1 MNENC
6 TFTYKELKNGTL
18 EATLTGVGSDC
29 TEIVFPSEHE
39 GKKVTKIKAKTPDYP
54 LLQKVTIPGTVRLTA
69 HFSSHFRFKILVLE
83 EGIKKLPSIDDTID
97 LEEIYLPQSLEVLG
111 DCALYGARNL
121 KKIYIPR
128 GTKLKYVGLMA
139 LPHDKKGL

>member
-39 GKKVTKIKAKTPDYP
+39 GKKVTKIKTKMPKYP
-54 LLQKVTIPGTVRLTA
+54 SVQKVIIPGTVRLTSA
-69 HFSSHFRFKILVLE
+69 CMLDLRPKILVLE
-83 EGIKKLPSIDDTID
+83 EGIKKLPHIGFLGD
-97 LEEIYLPQSLEVLG
+97 LEEIYLPQSLEILG
-111 DCALYGARNL
+111 EFALFTAKNL
-121 KKIYIPR
+121 TKIHIPR
-128 GTKLKYVGLMA
+128 KI
-139 LPHDKKGL
+139 KKRRKNWIKCFYPRVKI